1 MASAQQQFSPKLRRQ
16 TAGQGSSA
24 SQVILSPFWKN
35 LARIEQNKQQAAG
48 TPLTLH
54 SPGFLRRK
62 RSGKRNS
69 LRRVPLTG
77 FATGIGLTLRSFGF
91 LGNGPLRRY
100 AVHSNGALGPRR
112 WGGEWNL
119 EKNIPFSMFPF
130 LGLAFSTMPCDGVWV
145 GAAEVRLLR
154 NTKWEP
160 RNTMGEGKTEE
171 RMDEKSDKNIHSVN
185 EGICGR
191 DYTTT

>member
-16 TAGQGSSA
+16 TAEQGSSA

-35 LARIEQNKQQAAG
+35 LARIEQKQQAAG
-48 TPLTLH
+48 TPPTLH
-54 SPGFLRRK
+54 SQGFLRRK

-100 AVHSNGALGPRR
+100 AV
-112 WGGEWNL
+112 
-119 EKNIPFSMFPF
+119 
-130 LGLAFSTMPCDGVWV
+130 VV
-145 GAAEVRLLR
+145 
-154 NTKWEP
+154 
-160 RNTMGEGKTEE
+160 
-171 RMDEKSDKNIHSVN
+171 HSVLV
-185 EGICGR
+185 GTGVLDDALR
-191 DYTTT
+191 RSLGGSS

>member
-16 TAGQGSSA
+16 TAGPGSSA

-77 FATGIGLTLRSFGF
+77 LATGIGVTLRSFGF

-100 AVHSNGALGPRR
+100 AVHKYSIFHVSILRTGVLDDALRR
-112 WGGEWNL
+112 SLGG
-119 EKNIPFSMFPF
+119 S
-130 LGLAFSTMPCDGVWV
+130 S
-145 GAAEVRLLR
+145 
-154 NTKWEP
+154 
-160 RNTMGEGKTEE
+160 
-171 RMDEKSDKNIHSVN
+171 
-185 EGICGR
+185 
-191 DYTTT
+191 